1 MKQYCRYCANLVN
14 GDALYCCAKEKVLSE
29 SQIKRP
35 NNCKEY
41 AYCGFDENGFEH
53 TIKERKL
60 KKKTDNISLFQGSDT
75 E

>member
-1 MKQYCRYCANLVN
+1 MKQYCRYCASLVN
-14 GDALYCCAKEKVLSE
+14 GDALYCDAKDKVLSE

-53 TIKERKL
+53 MPKEYKRKV
-60 KKKTDNISLFQGSDT
+60 KVDNIVLFDA
-75 E
+75 